1 MKIIKSI
8 LYLAIFFVF
17 ILPNAIGQGIW
28 TQKASLASTP
38 RYKAVGFSIGN
49 RGYIALGKFSNNLK
63 DLWEYDP
70 AADTWTRKADFA
82 GDARKGAFAFTIG
95 NKAYVG
101 GGDAGTAQLPN
112 YKYDFWEYDPALD
125 KWTQKANFA
134 GGWSCAAVAFSI
146 AGKGYVSMGDGF
158 SYIKNDIWEYDPFTD
173 IWTQKTSCPCSIRK
187 DAAGFVINNKG
198 YIGTGNGPGGWRDDF
213 WEYNPSSDSWTQRAN
228 FPGGGRIDAIGFS
241 IRNIGYLGIGL
252 DTSNVNFG
260 VNDDFWEY
268 LPSADSWVQIANFG
282 GGLEWDAISFSIGDT
297 AYVGTGQGFYGSN
310 LWMYSDISNKI
321 DDQNPLINQS
331 TNVSP
336 NPFSNFSFMNLPEG
350 ENINIHI
357 YNMLGEQVR
366 KISNVFSSP
375 VKIYRENLPEGMYI
389 YKLFSENK
397 LLGQGKFI
405 ISL

>member
-1 MKIIKSI
+1 
-8 LYLAIFFVF
+8 
-17 ILPNAIGQGIW
+17 
-28 TQKASLASTP
+28 
-38 RYKAVGFSIGN
+38 
-49 RGYIALGKFSNNLK
+49 
-63 DLWEYDP
+63 
-70 AADTWTRKADFA
+70 
-82 GDARKGAFAFTIG
+82 
-95 NKAYVG
+95 
-101 GGDAGTAQLPN
+101 
-112 YKYDFWEYDPALD
+112 
-125 KWTQKANFA
+125 
-134 GGWSCAAVAFSI
+134 
-146 AGKGYVSMGDGF
+146 
-158 SYIKNDIWEYDPFTD
+158 
-173 IWTQKTSCPCSIRK
+173 
-187 DAAGFVINNKG
+187 
-198 YIGTGNGPGGWRDDF
+198 
-213 WEYNPSSDSWTQRAN
+213 
-228 FPGGGRIDAIGFS
+228 
-241 IRNIGYLGIGL
+241 LGIGL